1 MRRIFEKRPDEGRQ
15 RLAARRADPIIH
27 AKDLA
32 RRRTRYAERPD
43 VRVQAKM
50 ARDQYRETRRTAT
63 PPWVDMAA
71 IRTVYER
78 ATQLGME
85 VDHIVPLRGKTVSGL
100 HVPWNLQALPPIAN
114 RLKSNRFEA
123 AA

>member
-1 MRRIFEKRPDEGRQ
+1 
-15 RLAARRADPIIH
+15 
-27 AKDLA
+27 
-32 RRRTRYAERPD
+32 
-43 VRVQAKM
+43 
-50 ARDQYRETRRTAT
+50 
-63 PPWVDMAA
+63 MAA